1 MRNSNVVFVK
11 RCSVR
16 LYLQFCLR
24 RYNVLF
30 TLFVSACVYWCS
42 TYIDYV
48 NNIADVLIKAGTAGC
63 GVRLSSLSVFASVR
77 DANLYCSLCCVVAL
91 FVFELCRVSCV
102 PKCYQCLWIVQ
113 SWFLLRFPLQ
123 IIGYRKCKFWYVKYR
138 FRFFKYTFCYV
149 KTNFVM

>member
-1 MRNSNVVFVK
+1 MKSYNVRNSNVVFVK

-30 TLFVSACVYWCS
+30 TLFVSACVYWCP

-48 NNIADVLIKAGTAGC
+48 NNISDVLIKAGTAGC
-63 GVRLSSLSVFASVR
+63 GVRLSSFSVFARVR
-77 DANLYCSLCCVVAL
+77 VANIWCAPQFTLGARVRVANIWCAPQFTLGARVRVANLYCSLCCVVAL

-113 SWFLLRFPLQ
+113 S
-123 IIGYRKCKFWYVKYR
+123 
-138 FRFFKYTFCYV
+138 
-149 KTNFVM
+149 